1 MPPFTGVHL
10 HMKAS
15 LKGALIGASLSTLSL
30 LAWDASHA
38 IARSP
43 EPSTQAQSR
52 PLQPFEVDPSW
63 VRTGTPNF
71 RAAETARSA
80 DGRHISGLWACDGP
94 TTFQWTFGLDETV
107 HLLEG
112 EVHVEYEGRKFVL
125 RPGDT
130 ATFLADTKAVWH
142 VPKGAKKSFTLHHP
156 GQVARLWRWIDRAM
170 DEALATADTPAT
182 PTVPNSTT
190 ALN

>member
-1 MPPFTGVHL
+1 MNTR
-10 HMKAS
+10 
-15 LKGALIGASLSTLSL
+15 LKSALVGASLCALAL
-30 LAWDASHA
+30 VAWDS
-38 IARSP
+38 ARALAHSP
-43 EPSTQAQSR
+43 EPSSTAVSR

-63 VRTGTPNF
+63 VRSGVPNF
-71 RAAETARSA
+71 RAAETSRSA
-80 DGRHISGLWACDGP
+80 DNRHISGLWACDGP
-94 TTFQWTFGLDETV
+94 TTFEWTFGLDETV

-112 EVHVEYEGRKFVL
+112 EVHVTYQGRRFVL

-156 GQVARLWRWIDRAM
+156 GQVARLWRWFDRTL
-170 DEALATADTPAT
+170 DEAMNDTT
-182 PTVPNSTT
+182 PSAEPRTT